1 VIKSTDRQ
9 VYPGVYMALSTIYNK
24 HYKPEHSSAVASM
37 VHKALPVLKC
47 ILGLAHVD
55 INVRVCP
62 IKDKYTNGRYY
73 NGSRTVWIDARNSVD
88 RSLAVLCHEM
98 VHAQQYA
105 TGRLTS
111 SGNYST
117 WEGSIVAK
125 TRPASYA
132 AYRALPWEAE
142 AFARQDKLAAI
153 VAAEIMC

>member
-9 VYPGVYMALSTIYNK
+9 VYPRVYMALSTIYNK

-37 VHKALPVLKC
+37 VHKALPVLKR
-47 ILGLAHVD
+47 ILGLEHVD

-73 NGSRTVWIDARNSVD
+73 NSTRTVWIDARNSVD

-117 WEGSIVAK
+117 WQRLVRHRMPPTGPCRG
-125 TRPASYA
+125 RP
-132 AYRALPWEAE
+132 RPLL
-142 AFARQDKLAAI
+142 ARTSLRR
-153 VAAEIMC
+153 